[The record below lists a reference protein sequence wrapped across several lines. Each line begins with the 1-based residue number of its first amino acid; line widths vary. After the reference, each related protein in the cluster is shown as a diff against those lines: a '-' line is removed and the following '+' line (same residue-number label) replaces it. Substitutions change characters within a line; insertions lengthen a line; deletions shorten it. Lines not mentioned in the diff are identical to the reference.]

1 MNRMNGIEFEFA
13 CSSGQMLHNHFHDFL
28 EIYYLR
34 EGQRYYFIKNNTYLV
49 MPGDLIIIREN
60 LLHKTFAA
68 GIREY
73 ERYLI
78 NIDRQFMMENLEQ
91 FNTSGLFEAF
101 DSDIF
106 VIKKASAEIEM
117 ILKKM
122 HDEEL
127 GLRQD
132 HEARLRLFSLTLD
145 LLFEIKKLS
154 QERFFRQDAVTHVSQ
169 AKSLT
174 CSAANSNQV
183 SRHILEITE
192 YINENYDQDLTLSL
206 IAQKF
211 NLSRYYLCKLFSR
224 TTGFSLTEYLH
235 NVRIKEAKLL
245 LANSNLRISEIAERT
260 GYNDVTYFCRVFKKL
275 MGMSPVKYRN
285 GG

>member
-1 MNRMNGIEFEFA
+1 M
-13 CSSGQMLHNHFHDFL
+13 
-28 EIYYLR
+28 
-34 EGQRYYFIKNNTYLV
+34 
-49 MPGDLIIIREN
+49 REN
-60 LLHKTFAA
+60 L
-68 GIREY
+68 
-73 ERYLI
+73 ERLI
-78 NIDRQFMMENLEQ
+78 QQPFLKLLIVIF
-91 FNTSGLFEAF
+91 
-101 DSDIF
+101 F

-122 HDEEL
+122 HDDEL

-206 IAQKF
+206 IAKKF

-260 GYNDVTYFCRVFKKL
+260 GYNDVTYFCRVFKEAD
-275 MGMSPVKYRN
+275 GHVSR
-285 GG
+285 